1 MFTGDTHLP
10 LKDHHRKKTA
20 RSVHLFVGDFGEVA
34 GEPHFGCLGELVA
47 YRVGI
52 DPAQFA
58 LTYGNNVKAAANIGH
73 LWLEIFCIS
82 GTFAARSQ
90 QTGLVLT
97 TNYDPKE
104 IWHEKVL
111 QIWCRSRMLASRK
124 ITLPRYEIVMTL
136 AQLARSFA
144 DGFAQI
150 LGTSILNRAP
160 LGRDVPYLLLPYGD
174 RGLTDLESLGESRM
188 HLN

>member
-10 LKDHHRKKTA
+10 LKDFHRKKTA

-34 GEPHFGCLGELVA
+34 ADPHFGCLGELVA
-47 YRVGI
+47 YRVSI
-52 DPAQFA
+52 DPAQFV
-58 LTYGNNVKAAANIGH
+58 LTYGNEVKAAVNIGS

-90 QTGLVLT
+90 QAGLVLT
-97 TNYDPKE
+97 TNYDPNE
-104 IWHEKVL
+104 VWNDRVL
-111 QIWCRSRMLASRK
+111 QIWCRSRMLTSRK
-124 ITLPRYEIVMTL
+124 GTLPRNDIVVTL

-150 LGTSILNRAP
+150 LGASGFNRTCEGP
-160 LGRDVPYLLLPYGD
+160 DVPYLLLPSGG
-174 RGLTDLESLGESRM
+174 RGRTDFESTGVGRVL
-188 HLN
+188 LN